1 MTAAPPDRRAI
12 ITEALRK
19 IDDLTARL
27 AIAEEG
33 DTEPIA
39 VVGVGCRLPGGVD
52 SAAEYWRF
60 LESGGDGVVRVPAD
74 RWDADAFYAP
84 DHTTPGTIASRDGG
98 FLTSWHPSE
107 FDAEFFNISPR
118 EAAAMDPQQR
128 LLLEVAWEA
137 LEHAGITA
145 PSIRGSQTAVFVGVT
160 TSDYLVSYA
169 AKVPLQGFD
178 PYVPFGT
185 AGNFLAGRLS
195 YFLGVHGPALAVDTA
210 CSSSLVTVHLACQSL
225 RRRESD
231 HALAAGVNLMLNPA
245 NSIATSRWG
254 MLAPDGRCKTFDAN
268 ADGYVRSEGCG
279 VVVLKRLSDA
289 VRDGDSVLAVVRGSA
304 VNQDGPSSGQTVP
317 NGPAQQAVLRA
328 ALAASRLEPADIDYI
343 EAHGTGTALGDPI
356 ELGALAEVFGDRG
369 GGAPLV
375 LGSVKTNVGH
385 LESAAGIAG
394 FIKTVLCVQRGY
406 IPAHLHFERLTPH
419 AVAGASR
426 FEVAAQGRA
435 WPSVSRARRA
445 GVSSFGV
452 SGTNAHVVIEQAPV
466 AESVARQP
474 EPVVSTLVVS
484 GKTPQR
490 VAATA
495 AMLAQWLGGA
505 GVEVPL
511 AEVAHTLAHHRTR
524 YRHFAAVSARDR
536 AAAVTG
542 LQALAVGESA
552 PGVVQTR
559 VTPALSGRVF
569 VYSGQGSQWSGMGQ
583 RLLAEEPA
591 FAAAIEELE
600 PVFVEQVGYSL
611 RQILAESR
619 PVTGDAQVQPVLM
632 GLQLALTALWG
643 SYGVKPD
650 AVIGHSMGEVT
661 AAVVAGALTPAQG
674 LRVIAVRSQL
684 MSRLAGLGAVA
695 LLELDAEASAEL
707 IAGYGGVE
715 LAGYVSPR
723 QTVVAGPPEQVDAV
737 IAAVAARERFARR
750 VNMEVASHTALM
762 DPILPELRT
771 ALGDLTPKAPTIPFF
786 STIAET
792 TAPTLDAD
800 YWVDNLRQPVR
811 FTQAVAM
818 AGRDHGTF
826 IEISPH
832 PLLAHAITDTLA
844 PTSSAEH
851 VVVAPT
857 LKRGEDETVFLHT
870 QIAGLGVQAPTTGR
884 RPFVDVPPSSWLH
897 SKHWVDE
904 DAFDQ
909 QRPDEHPLLGAHVEM
924 PSGRDHVWQAEIEA
938 KRLSWLTDQP
948 GHGGAVLPAAVFVE
962 MTLAA
967 GCQALG
973 RAADA
978 VVVNELTIEQPLA
991 LDRRMRV
998 TTQLHHGDGAITVEF
1013 HANPGGGKW
1022 RRYAVARVE
1031 VADPEVPPGQDV
1043 ESSAAIV
1050 VPDTVSDHP
1059 KYRVHPAIIDAALRT
1074 LVAGAPADAHDPA
1087 ETAYAPVSLQ
1097 TIQIYGQVGRRARCR
1112 AEWVEQQQGG
1122 RLGHITLT
1130 DDTGVVTARL
1140 TGIELRPIDPGTM
1153 PIPLQQK
1160 MFHTDWVAT
1169 AAPRPD
1175 SAPAAGSWLLLA
1187 DDDAETTRLV
1197 ADFTSR
1203 LRSPARQVIS
1213 EKLSDESAVAGA
1225 VANAADAEP
1234 EPVAIV
1240 VFVGTHRFDDSDPDG
1255 TLSRVHQLITAI
1267 SAAAGAAVDSWR
1279 TSPRLWL
1286 VSRRGLAVLGG
1297 EPGDPSIGA
1306 LKGLIRT
1313 WRFPGEMARVLAG
1326 EPDVGATLVD
1336 LDDTGDPESPAAVLI
1351 RELVAPAHDDLVA
1364 WRDGRR
1370 YVERLARTQA
1380 DTGGTGAVV
1389 RPDGSYIVTGG
1400 LGGLGLVVA
1409 RWLIER
1415 GATRLILNGRTEP
1428 AADQQQ
1434 ALAELRRSAD
1444 IVFVRGDIATGRMA
1458 EELVAAAE
1466 ETGMPLRG
1474 VVHAAGVIDGGL
1486 VGALN
1491 RETLQRVWAA
1501 KAAGA
1506 LRLHAATADRQLD
1519 WWVGFS
1525 SMAALLGLPGQV
1537 AYATANAWL
1546 DAVVAWRSASGL
1558 PAMAINWG
1566 QWADVGIGR
1575 SLSLSVMDP
1584 ISPDEG
1590 VEALQSLV
1598 GGALT
1603 RVGVGRLRFDRA
1615 LATTEEFRQLGYFT
1629 NLVTEFDTSAAADRQ
1644 TADEA
1649 DRSDALVAD
1658 WSTIPAEDRRGEL
1671 ESRLRT
1677 ILAREL
1683 RMSPSAVDVDQPFPE
1698 LGLDS
1703 MTAMTVVRDTQR
1715 LAGVD
1720 LSANMLFN
1728 HPTIASLAAYLADLL
1743 AHLYAPPEDGHA
1755 NSAVELALE
1764 PEISVLDELFD
1775 QVESASA
1782 GSESGAF

>member
-1 MTAAPPDRRAI
+1 MTAPPDRRAI

-27 AIAEEG
+27 AIAEQG

-39 VVGVGCRLPGGVD
+39 VVGVGCRLPGGVN
-52 SAAEYWRF
+52 SAAQYWQL

-74 RWDADAFYAP
+74 RWDADAFYAE
-84 DHTTPGTIASRDGG
+84 DHSAPGTICSRDGG

-107 FDAEFFNISPR
+107 FDAEFFGISPR

-128 LLLEVAWEA
+128 LLLEVGWEA

-145 PSIRGSQTAVFVGVT
+145 PAIRGSRTSVFVGLT
-160 TSDYLVSYA
+160 TDDYSILLG
-169 AKVPLQGFD
+169 KLPPEDID
-178 PYVPFGT
+178 PHVPFGN
-185 AGNFLAGRLS
+185 APNFAAGRLS
-195 YFLGVHGPALAVDTA
+195 YFLGVHGPAVVLDTA

-231 HALAAGVNLMLNPA
+231 QALAAGVNLILSPE

-254 MLAPDGRCKTFDAN
+254 MLAPDGRCKTFDAG

-832 PLLAHAITDTLA
+832 PVMTHAVTETLE
-844 PTSSAEH
+844 SAEH
-851 VVVAPT
+851 HSVGT
-857 LKRGEDETVFLHT
+857 LWRDNDDTVSFHT
-870 QIAGLGVQAPTTGR
+870 GLNSVRTDQSPDLPHPPEPHPVLPSTPWQHARHWITVQTQSAATASTPKSGT
-884 RPFVDVPPSSWLH
+884 
-897 SKHWVDE
+897 
-904 DAFDQ
+904 
-909 QRPDEHPLLGAHVEM
+909 LLGA
-924 PSGRDHVWQAEIEA
+924 DHIDVATTPPTRLWQA
-938 KRLSWLTDQP
+938 RLSPETKPYP
-948 GHGGAVLPAAVFVE
+948 GSHTFGDGEVVPAAVVLH
-962 MTLAA
+962 TLLAA
-967 GCQALG
+967 AAEYAAAAVTDVRLELPIAVDQPRIVQVVADGDALTVSSSPAAYSPDYRWVRHGSARITRQPNPLSDATVAGERELSSYPAAVEAELQRVWGTGGLTFKWSVSDCRSGPG
-973 RAADA
+973 RLSADVEFADGSTAAVLDA
-978 VVVNELTIEQPLA
+978 VVQLARLVDSSNAALMLPATADDVWTAGDLGDGHGVVDVRRRAGDHDELTVDIAVRAPDGAPHLHIRGLRYVALDPVGASTGSAGEDWTIAHALDWQPAEEHTGAAPAVDGTATLAVVGHGDSADALRHRFGHAGYAAADISDARYVLYVAEPGSPATETDLDCAVRLASEVAAVVGQLVQRDDGNPATLWILTRGVREAGSVAAVRQGCLWGVAGVIRAEQP
-991 LDRRMRV
+991 
-998 TTQLHHGDGAITVEF
+998 QLW
-1013 HANPGGGKW
+1013 GG
-1022 RRYAVARVE
+1022 
-1031 VADPEVPPGQDV
+1031 
-1043 ESSAAIV
+1043 
-1050 VPDTVSDHP
+1050 
-1059 KYRVHPAIIDAALRT
+1059 
-1074 LVAGAPADAHDPA
+1074 LVD
-1087 ETAYAPVSLQ
+1087 
-1097 TIQIYGQVGRRARCR
+1097 
-1112 AEWVEQQQGG
+1112 
-1122 RLGHITLT
+1122 
-1130 DDTGVVTARL
+1130 
-1140 TGIELRPIDPGTM
+1140 
-1153 PIPLQQK
+1153 
-1160 MFHTDWVAT
+1160 
-1169 AAPRPD
+1169 
-1175 SAPAAGSWLLLA
+1175 
-1187 DDDAETTRLV
+1187 
-1197 ADFTSR
+1197 
-1203 LRSPARQVIS
+1203 
-1213 EKLSDESAVAGA
+1213 LSDEDRIDACAATLATVLPTPAKSVLALRDGELLAPALVPVAGPPTR
-1225 VANAADAEP
+1225 EP
-1234 EPVAIV
+1234 L
-1240 VFVGTHRFDDSDPDG
+1240 RC
-1255 TLSRVHQLITAI
+1255 
-1267 SAAAGAAVDSWR
+1267 
-1279 TSPRLWL
+1279 
-1286 VSRRGLAVLGG
+1286 
-1297 EPGDPSIGA
+1297 
-1306 LKGLIRT
+1306 
-1313 WRFPGEMARVLAG
+1313 
-1326 EPDVGATLVD
+1326 
-1336 LDDTGDPESPAAVLI
+1336 
-1351 RELVAPAHDDLVA
+1351 
-1364 WRDGRR
+1364 
-1370 YVERLARTQA
+1370 
-1380 DTGGTGAVV
+1380 
-1389 RPDGSYIVTGG
+1389 RPDAAYLITGG
-1400 LGGLGLVVA
+1400 LGELGLLMA
-1409 RWLIER
+1409 GWLADR
-1415 GATRLILNGRTEP
+1415 GARRLILAGRTPLPPRREWDSDANDSGTRAKIAVIRALETRGVSVDAVALDVGSPDAVHSLLARRDEEGAPPVRGVIHAAGLTEAQLLTEVTDSRLRRTMWPKVAGAQVLNEAFPAGTLDFLFLIASAGTVFGVPGQGAYAAANAYLDSLARARHRQGCHTVSLDWVAWRGLGFAKDAEVVLHELERVGSRPVNAHEAFAAWEQLERYDVAQAVMAPLRSAQTDRFGRFDSAGRRTAADGVDRHARRGGAQRTAGRTE
-1428 AADQQQ
+1428 
-1434 ALAELRRSAD
+1434 
-1444 IVFVRGDIATGRMA
+1444 
-1458 EELVAAAE
+1458 
-1466 ETGMPLRG
+1466 
-1474 VVHAAGVIDGGL
+1474 
-1486 VGALN
+1486 
-1491 RETLQRVWAA
+1491 
-1501 KAAGA
+1501 
-1506 LRLHAATADRQLD
+1506 
-1519 WWVGFS
+1519 
-1525 SMAALLGLPGQV
+1525 
-1537 AYATANAWL
+1537 
-1546 DAVVAWRSASGL
+1546 
-1558 PAMAINWG
+1558 
-1566 QWADVGIGR
+1566 
-1575 SLSLSVMDP
+1575 
-1584 ISPDEG
+1584 
-1590 VEALQSLV
+1590 
-1598 GGALT
+1598 
-1603 RVGVGRLRFDRA
+1603 
-1615 LATTEEFRQLGYFT
+1615 
-1629 NLVTEFDTSAAADRQ
+1629 
-1644 TADEA
+1644 
-1649 DRSDALVAD
+1649 
-1658 WSTIPAEDRRGEL
+1658 
-1671 ESRLRT
+1671 
-1677 ILAREL
+1677 
-1683 RMSPSAVDVDQPFPE
+1683 
-1698 LGLDS
+1698 
-1703 MTAMTVVRDTQR
+1703 
-1715 LAGVD
+1715 
-1720 LSANMLFN
+1720 
-1728 HPTIASLAAYLADLL
+1728 
-1743 AHLYAPPEDGHA
+1743 
-1755 NSAVELALE
+1755 
-1764 PEISVLDELFD
+1764 
-1775 QVESASA
+1775 
-1782 GSESGAF
+1782 